1 MTRHSEMDFTDRLN
15 ARELS
20 SSLGKV
26 VIGSRIIVLES
37 TRSTNDFLRRML
49 TPELPEGLVIFAEEQ
64 TAGRGQRGNRWA
76 SAPYLGLWFS
86 ILLRPRLRPTES
98 ARLTQWA
105 AQTIAATVQEEF
117 QLEPAIKAPN
127 DVYLNRRKI
136 AGVLVETKAGK
147 GNEWTAIVGIGVN
160 VNQFENDFPAELREQ
175 AGSLAMAL
183 GLRLSRGAF
192 AVALL
197 RQLDRT
203 WRELSPVLVVRE
215 RA

>member
-1 MTRHSEMDFTDRLN
+1 MDFTDRLN

-20 SSLGKV
+20 SSLGKG

-49 TPELPEGLVIFAEEQ
+49 TPELPEGLVIFAEKQ

-86 ILLRPRLRPTES
+86 ILLRPRFRPTES

-117 QLEPAIKAPN
+117 QLEPAIKPPN
-127 DVYLNRRKI
+127 DVYLNGRKI

-183 GLRLSRGAF
+183 GLRLGRGAF

-203 WRELSPVLVVRE
+203 WRELIPVLVVRE

>member
-1 MTRHSEMDFTDRLN
+1 MTRHSEMNFADRLS
-15 ARELS
+15 ASDLS
-20 SSLGKV
+20 SSLGKG

-37 TRSTNDFLRRML
+37 TRSTNDFLRQML

-98 ARLTQWA
+98 ARLTEWA
-105 AQTIAATVQEEF
+105 AQTIAATVRTEF
-117 QLEPAIKAPN
+117 QLKPAIKPPN
-127 DVYLNRRKI
+127 DVYLNGRKI

-147 GNEWTAIVGIGVN
+147 GDEWAAIVGIGVN
-160 VNQFENDFPAELREQ
+160 VNQLENDFPAELREQ

-183 GLRLSRGAF
+183 GRRPSRGAF

-203 WRELSPVLVVRE
+203 WRDLVPVLVVRE

>member
-20 SSLGKV
+20 SSLGKG

>member
-1 MTRHSEMDFTDRLN
+1 MDFTDRLN

-20 SSLGKV
+20 SSLGKS

-37 TRSTNDFLRRML
+37 TRSTNDFLRQML

-64 TAGRGQRGNRWA
+64 TAGRGQRGKRWA

-86 ILLRPRLRPTES
+86 ILLRPRLRATES

-105 AQTIAATVQEEF
+105 AQAIAATVQEEF
-117 QLEPAIKAPN
+117 QLEPAIKPPN
-127 DVYLNRRKI
+127 DVYLSGRKI

-147 GNEWTAIVGIGVN
+147 GTEWAAIVGIGVN
-160 VNQFENDFPAELREQ
+160 VNQRENDFPAELREQ

-183 GLRLSRGAF
+183 GRRLSRGAF

-203 WRELSPVLVVRE
+203 WREVIPVLVVRE
-215 RA
+215 QA

>member
-1 MTRHSEMDFTDRLN
+1 MDFTDRLN

>member
-1 MTRHSEMDFTDRLN
+1 MDFTDRLN

-20 SSLGKV
+20 GSLGKG

-37 TRSTNDFLRRML
+37 TPSTNDFLRQML

-98 ARLTQWA
+98 ARLTDWA
-105 AQTIAATVQEEF
+105 AQTVATTVREEF
-117 QLEPAIKAPN
+117 QLEPAIKPPN
-127 DVYLNRRKI
+127 DVYLNGRKV

-147 GNEWTAIVGIGVN
+147 GNEWAAIVGIGVN
-160 VNQFENDFPAELREQ
+160 VNQLENDFPAGLREQ

-183 GLRLSRGAF
+183 GRRLGRGPF

-203 WRELSPVLVVRE
+203 WRDVNPALVVRE